1 MVLDALSVAF
11 GASLAGSAAALGWFF
26 RQRNAAAEPAR
37 PRQTL
42 TEGWR
47 LRELKQPLLVAHDV
61 EDLEVPP
68 QTIVYASGTVHPSVL
83 AACTVHQVPPVR
95 TAFALDRDAG
105 RALVFTGGV
114 RDGSLALITEDPDL
128 FGRLDT
134 ECRTIA
140 ARAASYVERLPVAAL
155 AGKAGVTVQT
165 AGVVQEIL
173 PYRDQFMMRLE
184 DQGAI
189 IGVLVDRDPESL
201 RDERILVEG
210 RVEKPDNGYLVL
222 HATDVRRL
230 R

>member
-1 MVLDALSVAF
+1 MAV
-11 GASLAGSAAALGWFF
+11 GASVAGSAIALVWFF
-26 RQRNAAAEPAR
+26 AQRGAPAAPAG
-37 PRQTL
+37 PSQTL

-47 LRELKQPLLVAHDV
+47 LRELGTPVVVAHDV
-61 EDLEVPP
+61 DELDVPADA
-68 QTIVYASGTVHPSVL
+68 TVFASGTVHPKVL
-83 AACTVHQVPPVR
+83 ASCTVHQVPPVR
-95 TAFALDRDAG
+95 TAFAIDAEAR
-105 RALVFTGGV
+105 RAIVFTGGV
-114 RDGSLALITEDPDL
+114 RDGSLALITTDPAL
-128 FGRLDT
+128 VGRLET
-134 ECRTIA
+134 EHRTIA

-165 AGVVQEIL
+165 LGVVQEIL
-173 PYRDQFMMRLE
+173 PYQDRFMMRLE

-201 RDERILVEG
+201 RDERIMVEG